1 MSDTSKVD
9 TKGILGW
16 MASNSVASNLLM
28 FILIIGG
35 IIYVDRV
42 KWEVFPQFELEMVL
56 INVPYPGASPSEVEQ
71 GVILAVEE
79 AVRSLD
85 GIQELRSTANESSAV
100 IAVELIR
107 AGRSTM

>member
-1 MSDTSKVD
+1 MSDNSKVD

-56 INVPYPGASPSEVEQ
+56 INVPYPGAAPEEVES
-71 GVILAVEE
+71 GVI
-79 AVRSLD
+79 
-85 GIQELRSTANESSAV
+85 
-100 IAVELIR
+100 ELIEDR
-107 AGRSTM
+107 IQDIEGIDQMGAAAAEGYAVNRSRPSR